1 VRRARRAW
9 SVVRQYLLRHTLR
22 CYESPGCPSAAAPAA
37 SFKSPSVKSTTPTTS
52 PVVFGRKFFTEQY
65 PSSQTSFGL
74 NRVPCLGVVI
84 GSYWASGTFR
94 MRVPSRFEYP
104 NRPPSKK
111 TTWLRV

>member
-1 VRRARRAW
+1 MCRLA
-9 SVVRQYLLRHTLR
+9 LLALL
-22 CYESPGCPSAAAPAA
+22 AAAGSLA
-37 SFKSPSVKSTTPTTS
+37 SQGAPDAPGIYRCVLAPGGI
-52 PVVFGRKFFTEQY
+52 PVSAGTVVY
-65 PSSQTSFGL
+65 LSFGDS
-74 NRVPCLGVVI
+74 GDEKT